1 MIRKTLLTT
10 ALATIALASLAWTP
24 PAQSQ
29 TQRMMCVDLTPYTG
43 NARVVI
49 EQLDESGG
57 WSQLLYVV
65 TVPVRRCAYTTR
77 NLTTRSGAK
86 VRFTVEAHENGGF
99 RMLCRGESAALRD
112 ATMVVTPAGVGGASC
127 IVRE

>member
-10 ALATIALASLAWTP
+10 ALATIALASLAWAP

-29 TQRMMCVDLTPYTG
+29 SQRMMCVDLTAYTG

-49 EQLDESGG
+49 QQLDESGS
-57 WSQLLYVV
+57 WSELLTVV

-77 NLTTRSGAK
+77 NINTRAVIK
-86 VRFTVEAHENGGF
+86 VRFSVEAHENGAF
-99 RMLCRGESAALRD
+99 RLLCRGETNAVRD
-112 ATMVVTPAGVGGASC
+112 ATMVVSSAGVGIASC
-127 IVRE
+127 IVRD